1 MNVRDLGGLPTTD
14 GGTTVPGR
22 LLRSENLQ
30 ELTPGDVARLVDE
43 IGLDDGRGPA
53 LHERGAIEGPAPL
66 DALAGVRHAHHPV
79 LREFLDVSD
88 TVKAALVTEAAQA
101 DRERYPDDPMCGHYL
116 GYLENRPE
124 EVVGA
129 LRSIATAPGAAIVHC
144 AAGKD
149 RTGVIV
155 ALALTVAGVEP
166 EAVVADYAA
175 SDERIEAIIERLSRS
190 KMYAGG
196 VNGTPVRAHA
206 PRAETMKAF
215 LEQLGAALRRRGD
228 LAGRQRVHRGRARPA
243 PRQAQASV
251 TAWSV
256 PASSTFTTR
265 SLSPTS
271 CSRME
276 SLIAPLG
283 IAIGDWLAEWD
294 KMREDRDRGKLTIAG
309 LVRADAVRPRHR
321 ARARPGRRPVAARR
335 GTRRRPYPAVRRTRS
350 RSSNGSGRTAC

>member
-1 MNVRDLGGLPTTD
+1 MTWIELEGAVNVRDLGGLPATD

-43 IGLDDGRGPA
+43 IGVTTVVDLRSTN
-53 LHERGAIEGPAPL
+53 EVTIEGPAPL
-66 DALAGVRHAHHPV
+66 DALAGVRRVHHPV

-149 RTGVIV
+149 RTGVVI
-155 ALALTVAGVEP
+155 ALTLAVAGVDQD
-166 EAVVADYAA
+166 AIVADYAA
-175 SDERIEAIIERLSRS
+175 SDERIEAIIERLARS

-196 VNGTPVRAHA
+196 VNGVPVRAHA
-206 PRAETMKAF
+206 PRPETMKAF
-215 LEQLGAALRRRGD
+215 LEQLDLRYGGAGNWLAARGFTAEELAQLRAK
-228 LAGRQRVHRGRARPA
+228 L
-243 PRQAQASV
+243 RQA
-251 TAWSV
+251 
-256 PASSTFTTR
+256 
-265 SLSPTS
+265 
-271 CSRME
+271 
-276 SLIAPLG
+276 
-283 IAIGDWLAEWD
+283 
-294 KMREDRDRGKLTIAG
+294 
-309 LVRADAVRPRHR
+309 
-321 ARARPGRRPVAARR
+321 
-335 GTRRRPYPAVRRTRS
+335 
-350 RSSNGSGRTAC
+350 